1 MVEVVFVLEFTKH
14 VYPEGSVALLRVA
27 ILVMLAAVSWVAPKV
42 GDRWLRPLE
51 KCAARFARRKS
62 LTLLSLA
69 IATILIRLA
78 LLPVLPVPI
87 PAIHDEFSYLLAA
100 DTFAHGR
107 LANPPHPMWI
117 FFDTFHVLQHPTYA
131 SKYLPA
137 QSAPMALG
145 QMLGHPWIGVL
156 LTMAATVAAMT
167 WMLQGWF
174 SPAWAL
180 LGGVLA
186 LLDLVLFQFWVD
198 SYYNGSVAT
207 IGAALVLG
215 TFPRILTFGR
225 GRDSLLMGAGAFIL
239 ASSRPVEGFIF
250 CIPPAIAL
258 SAYLLFRLGP
268 RRKGRILRIALPL
281 SAVLISGLLFL
292 AYYNAK
298 VTGNPLKFPYAIYQ
312 REYTNYPIFAWQ
324 KLPPPLHYDNPQF
337 ESFFNGWQREDY
349 PLTWNGWK
357 ERTFEASWLWWHLF
371 LGTILTLPFIMLP
384 RVLRDRRMYLPF
396 CQFTLCAIGLVSVVW
411 FQPHYAAPLAATLY
425 VLLVQAMRHLRQ
437 LEIKGRAM
445 GIFLSRL
452 VVILAIDWVVAQAGH
467 AARFPIVGWNARR
480 QQIIDKLDSLPGQHL
495 VLVRYAPDHN
505 VHREWVYNAA
515 EIDRAKIVWARE
527 IPGQDLRPLLDYF
540 KDRRTWIVQP
550 DASPPKLEPYAPTGS
565 P

>member
-14 VYPEGSVALLRVA
+14 VYPEGSVALLLVA

-107 LANPPHPMWI
+107 LTNPPHPMWI

-131 SKYLPA
+131 SKYPPG
-137 QSAPMALG
+137 QSVPMALG
-145 QMLGHPWIGVL
+145 QILGHPWIGVL

-174 SPAWAL
+174 SPPWAL
-180 LGGVLA
+180 LGGVLVLA
-186 LLDLVLFQFWVD
+186 YLVLFQYWVD

-207 IGAALVLG
+207 IGATLVLG
-215 TFPRILTFGR
+215 AFPRILTFGR
-225 GRDSLLMGAGAFIL
+225 ARDSLLMGAGAVIL

-250 CIPPAIAL
+250 CIPPAVAL
-258 SAYLLFRLGP
+258 SAHLLFRLGP
-268 RRKGRILRIALPL
+268 HRKGRILRIVLPF

-324 KLPPPLHYDNPQF
+324 KLPPPLRYDNPQF

-357 ERTFEASWLWWHLF
+357 ERTFEASWLWWYLF

-384 RVLRDRRMYLPF
+384 RVLRDRRMRLPL
-396 CQFTLCAIGLVSVVW
+396 CQFALCAIGLVSVVW

-452 VVILAIDWVVAQAGH
+452 VVVLAIDWVVAQAGH

-480 QQIIDKLDSLPGQHL
+480 QQIIDTLDSLPGQHL

-505 VHREWVYNAA
+505 VHCEWVYNAA

-540 KDRRTWIVQP
+540 KDRKTWIVRP
-550 DASPPKLEPYAPTGS
+550 DASPPRLEPYAPTGS